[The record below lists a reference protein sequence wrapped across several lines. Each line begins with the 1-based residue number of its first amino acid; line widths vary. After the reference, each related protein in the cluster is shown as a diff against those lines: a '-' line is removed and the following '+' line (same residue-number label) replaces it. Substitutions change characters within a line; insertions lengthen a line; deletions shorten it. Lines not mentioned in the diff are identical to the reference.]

1 MIDKTALRRT
11 AQPTR
16 EPFFWARLYGR
27 RLSWPVTRLVLRTP
41 LSASAVSVLSIVVG
55 VAGGL
60 CFAFNATAWNVAAVA
75 MLLLSWVLDCVDG
88 EVARARGT
96 ASLDG
101 EFIDA
106 CRHQITCPALFAG
119 ITLGVWARHPD
130 AGWLLALGLGSTALS
145 TRFVGGMID
154 QMVLA
159 GVRRALHDA
168 RQPVLDS
175 DPMTPSSVTDS
186 RVTSCES
193 SKCQALR
200 VARFFTPLFVD
211 FNILHILMLV
221 VALDACGVH
230 VGRWTP
236 IDLLHIA
243 YGVAFPVV
251 KLGSMAVA
259 WRRGVSGRVQDVLA
273 GRSPEEPHH

>member
-1 MIDKTALRRT
+1 VVDKADLRRV
-11 AQPTR
+11 AQPAR

-27 RLSWPVTRLVLRTP
+27 RLSWPLTWLALKTP
-41 LSASAVSVLSIVVG
+41 LSASAVSIISIITG
-55 VAGGL
+55 AAGGL
-60 CFAFNATAWNVAAVA
+60 CFAFNAVTWNVAAVA
-75 MLLLSWVLDCVDG
+75 LLLLSWVLDCVDG

-130 AGWLLALGLGSTALS
+130 AGWLVALGLGSTALS

-159 GVRRALHDA
+159 GVRRALRDA
-168 RQPVLDS
+168 RQPV
-175 DPMTPSSVTDS
+175 PSSVTDLQLAS
-186 RVTSCES
+186 YES

-200 VARFFTPLFVD
+200 IARFFTPLFVD
-211 FNILHILMLV
+211 FNVLHVLIPI
-221 VALDACGVH
+221 VALDAFGVH
-230 VGRWTP
+230 VGRWTLL
-236 IDLLHIA
+236 DLLHIA

-259 WRRGVSGRVQDVLA
+259 WHRGVSGRVQDVLA

>member
-1 MIDKTALRRT
+1 MADKTELRRI
-11 AQPTR
+11 AQPAH

-27 RLSWPVTRLVLRTP
+27 RLSWPLTRLLLHTP
-41 LSASAVSVLSIVVG
+41 LSASAVSVLSIIVG
-55 VAGGL
+55 AAGGL
-60 CFAFNATAWNVAAVA
+60 CFAFNTALWNVLAVA
-75 MLLLSWVLDCVDG
+75 LLLLSWVLDCVDG
-88 EVARARGT
+88 EVARARGA

-130 AGWLLALGLGSTALS
+130 TGWLLALGLGSTALS

-159 GVRRALHDA
+159 GVRRAIRDRRAQGTDKLSSEGKKDCL
-168 RQPVLDS
+168 P
-175 DPMTPSSVTDS
+175 PS
-186 RVTSCES
+186 RRHGWRH
-193 SKCQALR
+193 APR
-200 VARFFTPLFVD
+200 RFLTPLFVD
-211 FNILHILMLV
+211 FNILHVLMPV
-221 VALDACGVH
+221 VALDAWGVQ
-230 VGRWTP
+230 VGRWTLL
-236 IDLLHIA
+236 DLLHIA

-251 KLGSMAVA
+251 KLGSMAAA

-273 GRSPEEPHH
+273 GRSPEDPHH